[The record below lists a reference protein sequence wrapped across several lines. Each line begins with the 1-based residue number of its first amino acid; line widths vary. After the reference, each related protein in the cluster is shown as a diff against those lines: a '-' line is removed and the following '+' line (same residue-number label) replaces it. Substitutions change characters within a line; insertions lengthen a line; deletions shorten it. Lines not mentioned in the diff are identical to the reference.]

1 MSIKHTNGPTF
12 LALNLQ
18 SPPESAHIRILR
30 DTEPSEKYYS
40 RKNLDPDMPLPKDV
54 QRKTMLLK
62 ICEAQSDLEVKP
74 TYF

>member
-1 MSIKHTNGPTF
+1 MSIKHTYGPVF

-18 SPPESAHIRILR
+18 SPPESAHIRILL

-40 RKNLDPDMPLPKDV
+40 RKNLDPDMPLPK
-54 QRKTMLLK
+54 RKTMLLK